1 MSTGS
6 DHSKTILLI
15 QSGDQ
20 KAFEILYNCFADR
33 LYNFVHSRVR
43 IKEQAEEIVQE
54 IFVSLWNK
62 RADLQI
68 TDSIESYLFAAAKY
82 KILTFIRSE
91 HVRKKYAEEFTLFA
105 SERYD
110 NSVEESNDLHDLEL
124 TLNEKIS
131 ELPQKCQTA
140 FRMSRMEQEP
150 IPRIAAKMNI
160 STRTVE
166 NYISQALKH
175 LRTSLG
181 ELLAVVAFL
190 FSGLID

>member
-33 LYNFVHSRVR
+33 LYNFVYSRVR

-110 NSVEESNDLHDLEL
+110 NSVEESNDLQDLEL

>member
-1 MSTGS
+1 MYISP

-20 KAFEILYNCFADR
+20 KAFEFFYNCFADR
-33 LYNFVHSRVR
+33 LYNFVYSRVR
-43 IKEQAEEIVQE
+43 MKEQAEEIVQE

-62 RADLQI
+62 RSDLNI
-68 TDSIESYLFAAAKY
+68 TNSIEAYLFGAAKY
-82 KILTFIRSE
+82 KILSFIRSE
-91 HVRKKYAEEFTLFA
+91 QVRKKYAEEFTLFA

-110 NSVEESNDLHDLEL
+110 NSVEESNDLQDLEL
-124 TLNEKIS
+124 TLNQKIS
-131 ELPQKCQTA
+131 ELPEKCQTA
-140 FRMSRMEQEP
+140 FRMSRLEHEP
-150 IPRIAAKMNI
+150 IPYIAEKMNI

-181 ELLAVVAFL
+181 ELLTVIASFL
-190 FSGLID
+190 VF

>member
-20 KAFEILYNCFADR
+20 KAFEFLYHCFADR
-33 LYNFVHSRVR
+33 LYNFVYSRVR
-43 IKEQAEEIVQE
+43 VKEQAEEIVQE

-91 HVRKKYAEEFTLFA
+91 HVRKKYAEEFALFA

-110 NSVEESNDLHDLEL
+110 NSVEESNDLQDLEL

-181 ELLAVVAFL
+181 ELLAVAAFL
-190 FSGLID
+190 FSALIN

>member
-20 KAFEILYNCFADR
+20 KAFEFLYNCFADR
-33 LYNFVHSRVR
+33 LYNFIYSRVR
-43 IKEQAEEIVQE
+43 LKEQAEEIVQE

-62 RADLQI
+62 RDDLQI
-68 TDSIESYLFAAAKY
+68 NNSIESYLFGAAKY
-82 KILTFIRSE
+82 KILSFIRSE
-91 HVRKKYAEEFTLFA
+91 QVRKKYAEEFTLFA

-110 NSVEESNDLHDLEL
+110 NSVEESNDLQDLQL
-124 TLNEKIS
+124 TLNKKIS
-131 ELPQKCQTA
+131 ELPEKCQTA
-140 FRMSRMEQEP
+140 FLMSRMEQES

-181 ELLAVVAFL
+181 ELLVVIEFL
-190 FSGLID
+190 FVSLIE